1 MGNAKTIFS
10 RGLLALT
17 LISPGLSYGNSLH
30 PDNLD
35 ANAGSPLLKRMG
47 SKVPT
52 AVETKYQ
59 AHLIG
64 FVQSDTA
71 ENAAAG
77 TRVWSRSNVESD
89 VLAEI
94 KEGDSITVI
103 KRGAWSQ
110 VVLRRPMTDPLP
122 NGEIG
127 PNVVGTDNW
136 SPDLSEAPSDAPTGG
151 VSELDPLETGKD
163 SSSKITLPVKPPGP
177 LPAVTLNKTHEGTLV
192 LKTRTFGFK
201 KPESFQLLDALGRRI
216 AYVDT
221 SRIKVV
227 NPLHLVDR
235 TVSILGT
242 LELMKENSS
251 KRILRAIQIR
261 PR

>member
-1 MGNAKTIFS
+1 MMGNAMTIFS

-17 LISPGLSYGNSLH
+17 LILPSLAYGNSLH

-35 ANAGSPLLKRMG
+35 ANAGSPLLRRLG

-52 AVETKYQ
+52 AVGPQYK
-59 AHLIG
+59 ARLIG
-64 FVQSDTA
+64 FIKS
-71 ENAAAG
+71 ENAEDVPVG
-77 TRVWSRSNVESD
+77 TAVRAESSVESALLD
-89 VLAEI
+89 RTM
-94 KEGDSITVI
+94 EGDSITVI

-110 VVLRRPMTDPLP
+110 VVLRRSTTTPLP
-122 NGEIG
+122 NGEVD
-127 PNVVGTDNW
+127 PVVLGG
-136 SPDLSEAPSDAPTGG
+136 DAPAEKM
-151 VSELDPLETGKD
+151 SELDPLENEEN
-163 SSSKITLPVKPPGP
+163 SSPKITLPVKPPGP
-177 LPAVTLNKTHEGTLV
+177 LPAVNLNKTHEGTLV

-201 KPESFQLLDALGRRI
+201 KPESFQLLDPLGRTI

-221 SRIKVV
+221 SRLRTV